1 MKKQII
7 FIIIMLIPQ
16 CIFSQEV
23 SKLDY
28 DSKVLEGK
36 WVATSDNKSY
46 EITFVK
52 GTIYEK
58 NMNITMEA
66 VFGSINY
73 LENNNLIKSAD
84 IKGLG
89 YNPLTVFYS
98 GEGLKFNIRYCEIEN
113 GKRINGQVKFDINAD
128 GKTAHWYSLYKT
140 RLWDTE
146 KYKPKEDFDIPKELV
161 FTKKPVTKSQ
171 SNDKVMPHFEFPEK

>member
-1 MKKQII
+1 MI
-7 FIIIMLIPQ
+7 FLITFL
-16 CIFSQEV
+16 ISLYSFNQEV
-23 SKLDY
+23 SRLSNDFKI
-28 DSKVLEGK
+28 LEGT
-36 WVATSDNKSY
+36 WVATSGNKSY

-84 IKGLG
+84 IKGLV

-113 GKRINGQVKFDINAD
+113 GKRINGQVKFDINLD

-161 FTKKPVTKSQ
+161 FTKKLVAKSQ
-171 SNDKVMPHFEFPEK
+171 SNDQVMPHFEFPEK

>member
-7 FIIIMLIPQ
+7 FLITFIISLSS
-16 CIFSQEV
+16 FSQKV
-23 SKLDY
+23 SRLSNDFKI
-28 DSKVLEGK
+28 LEGT
-36 WVATSDNKSY
+36 WVATSGNKSY

-58 NMNITMEA
+58 DMKITLESI
-66 VFGSINY
+66 FGSIKY
-73 LENNNLIKSAD
+73 LENNKVIKSTD
-84 IKGLG
+84 INSLESIR
-89 YNPLTVFYS
+89 LQVFHKD
-98 GEGLKFNIRYCEIEN
+98 EGLKFEVRYNEIDDN
-113 GKRINGQVKFDINAD
+113 KVIHGKAYFDISTD

-140 RLWDTE
+140 RLWDIE

-171 SNDKVMPHFEFPEK
+171 SNDQVMPHFEFPEK